1 MSTGMWPM
9 AYAEKSE
16 RPAPQAGRSLCGSP
30 KHGGWI
36 RLNWKHRRTWRAAS
50 LPLWFVLVRLGPAP
64 GKNFQHYRSEPSL
77 GHRKLL
83 CGAIREVNDAP
94 LGKIAAIGNA
104 NYNRALVIQ
113 VHHLYQ
119 RPERQGRMT
128 SRHRVHVVGLAVSS
142 LTPVEHRAVPGGNA
156 AKHGRPLGSDRS
168 FGRQCRPRSRN

>member
-9 AYAEKSE
+9 AGKTK

-50 LPLWFVLVRLGPAP
+50 LPLWFVLVCLAPAP
-64 GKNFQHYRSEPSL
+64 GKNLQHYRSEPSL

-83 CGAIREVNDAP
+83 CGAIREDDDAP
-94 LGKIAAIGNA
+94 LGKIAAISEA
-104 NYNRALVIQ
+104 NYHRALVFQ

-119 RPERQGRMT
+119 RPKRQRGMT
-128 SRHRVHVVGLAVSS
+128 SRHRIHVVGLAVSG
-142 LTPVEHRAVPGGNA
+142 LTAV
-156 AKHGRPLGSDRS
+156 
-168 FGRQCRPRSRN
+168 